1 MSKRQQTLIYR
12 FREKFAIAKDRHKII
27 AETYLKNEVKF
38 CLDFFLLKFIIL
50 CVLTK
55 IVFIFAIQDILLF
68 ERQRS

>member
-38 CLDFFLLKFIIL
+38 
-50 CVLTK
+50 
-55 IVFIFAIQDILLF
+55 
-68 ERQRS
+68 